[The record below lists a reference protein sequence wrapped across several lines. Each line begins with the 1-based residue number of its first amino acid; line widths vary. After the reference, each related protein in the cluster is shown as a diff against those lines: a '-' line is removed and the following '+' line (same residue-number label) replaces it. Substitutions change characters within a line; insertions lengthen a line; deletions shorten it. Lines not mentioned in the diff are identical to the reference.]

1 MTEIAQECKAQP
13 RPADSKHQ
21 QIDRNYEAHKAYV
34 LAELRCALQ
43 RTKLAAA
50 DLAAIG
56 LALKTNVITPDQ
68 VYDLLDASDCL
79 GFLPQGG
86 AK

>member
-1 MTEIAQECKAQP
+1 MNQKAFDCKAEP
-13 RPADSKHQ
+13 RPSDSVHQ
-21 QIDRNYEAHKAYV
+21 QSHVKYEARKQYV
-34 LAELRCALQ
+34 LAELRCAVQ

-50 DLAAIG
+50 DIAAIG

-79 GFLPQGG
+79 GFLPQKG
-86 AK
+86 AQ